1 MEVRLKLV
9 LKIDAEEYPI
19 PADEYVIP
27 ELKDYIEDMF
37 ADIDGVTI
45 LKIQPHK
52 NNQRRATWNYPQ
64 S

>member
-1 MEVRLKLV
+1 MWGLEMEVRLKLV
-9 LKIDAEEYPI
+9 LKIDAEEYTV

-45 LKIQPHK
+45 LKIT
-52 NNQRRATWNYPQ
+52 ATQ
-64 S
+64 K

>member
-9 LKIDAEEYPI
+9 LKIDSEEYPI

-37 ADIDGVTI
+37 ADIDGVSI
-45 LKIQPHK
+45 LKIT
-52 NNQRRATWNYPQ
+52 ATQ
-64 S
+64 K

>member
-1 MEVRLKLV
+1 MEVKLKLV

-37 ADIDGVTI
+37 ADIGGVTVH
-45 LKIQPHK
+45 KIT
-52 NNQRRATWNYPQ
+52 ATQN
-64 S
+64 